1 MKFLRRR
8 RDLLDNDQRRLS
20 KTKQLPI
27 ADVDDHPHG
36 SNRPRNATGETTT
49 MTMTTMCHGENSTE
63 PNTDCHHPH
72 PHHSNALI
80 TTMISPHRIISLGMG
95 VVSKHTGLV
104 EQFIIPAGIMHCP
117 LLTMRRGDTFLL
129 DEEITG
135 TSSSVSDISTEDDN
149 IAIAAQ
155 KQPKSFLR
163 TADLG
168 APLLQPADVEEENW
182 IALDNGM
189 GGPSPMAQQT
199 VQALFEHGRCIL
211 SRSDLWTA
219 ADAKTQKLT
228 TTGTDNDDDW
238 KTTTFQDS
246 NKGCDNVVVV
256 DDLYDDTVLVWSGKF
271 DEACYGHDIPA
282 IRSAALIHG
291 MSALDLLELLVDSNR
306 VQEYNALSLGRTDD
320 LVLTVDDTTN
330 DNNPAADGFGL
341 CTKLMTS
348 QTKPPLIR
356 KILTFTSLLHARQDG
371 EHTGTYYLIT
381 RGVTR
386 STSSATA
393 VETAAALS
401 SGGSEILLG
410 VNRIQHVTDDCCL
423 LTSVNHIKSSLV
435 PMMIAKRIG
444 LQAAVNFVHDLR
456 KVAATST
463 AV

>member
-8 RDLLDNDQRRLS
+8 RVLDNDKRRLS

-27 ADVDDHPHG
+27 AEVDDHQHG
-36 SNRPRNATGETTT
+36 SNCPRNAT
-49 MTMTTMCHGENSTE
+49 MTTLCHGGGSTE
-63 PNTDCHHPH
+63 PNADCHHLPH
-72 PHHSNALI
+72 PPHSNALL

-104 EQFIIPAGIMHCP
+104 EQFVIPAGIMHCP

-135 TSSSVSDISTEDDN
+135 TSSSVSDISAEDDN

-155 KQPKSFLR
+155 KQPRSFLR

-168 APLLQPADVEEENW
+168 APLLQQADEEGNW

-189 GGPSPMAQQT
+189 GGPSSLAQET

-211 SRSDLWTA
+211 SRADLWTA

-228 TTGTDNDDDW
+228 TTASTDDDNDW
-238 KTTTFQDS
+238 KTTTFQECSS
-246 NKGCDNVVVV
+246 NGSGGDVDV

-271 DEACYGHDIPA
+271 DEGCYGHDIPA

-320 LVLTVDDTTN
+320 LVLVDNTN
-330 DNNPAADGFGL
+330 NNNPAGVDGNSGFGI

-386 STSSATA
+386 STSSIAA
-393 VETAAALS
+393 GETAAALS

-410 VNRIQHVTDDCCL
+410 VNRIQHVTNDCCL

-463 AV
+463 AVY